1 MNQRQA
7 IRAAYT
13 GTFDPITNGHADV
26 IRRAARLFPEL
37 IVAVANNSSKRSIF
51 EPQERI
57 ELARAVLADL
67 DNVSVVG
74 TSGLVVDFARE
85 QGVCVL
91 VRGVRG
97 VADYEYERQMA
108 VMNAHLNPA
117 VETVLLAPSPQF
129 AHISST
135 LVREI
140 ALLGGDISGLVPAV
154 VAEALARK
162 SGSAGAG

>member
-1 MNQRQA
+1 MS

-37 IVAVANNSSKRSIF
+37 IVAVANNTSKTSIF
-51 EPQERI
+51 EPEERI
-57 ELARAVLADL
+57 ELARTVLRDL
-67 DNVSVVG
+67 DNVSVTG
-74 TSGLVVDFARE
+74 TSGLIVDFARAH
-85 QGVCVL
+85 GVSVL

-108 VMNAHLNPA
+108 VMNQHLNQD
-117 VETVLLAPSPQF
+117 VDTVLLAPAPRY

-140 ALLGGDISGLVPAV
+140 ALLGGDISGLVPAAV
-154 VAEALARK
+154 VEALAQK
-162 SGSAGAG
+162 SG